1 MNLKLASIKLSTLVN
16 AGALL
21 SSSALVGLSLAA
33 IILANESDHV
43 YTSSFPPGEYV
54 WNNRT
59 TRSVFIE
66 YTRSNVIKTYAAAGL
81 ALFVG
86 LQGLFVFGASF
97 QRPAPTQLSK
107 PLFGAAALSSIVAI
121 ASAIWS
127 AASEAHIRKTTC
139 SFDGARPAQHFTCSV
154 ENAACTAIRR
164 FEFSMGWRE
173 WERILDR
180 GCLGSRH
187 ARFLVY
193 PIAVVSVLLAGL
205 YAVKAWN
212 KQVRADDENGTGAER
227 EGLLRI

>member
-1 MNLKLASIKLSTLVN
+1 MHSDEPSSTMNLKLASIKLSTLVN

-97 QRPAPTQLSK
+97 QVRSELRAVAWACLCSPAMYVLIRVRSDRLQRSFPSHY
-107 PLFGAAALSSIVAI
+107 
-121 ASAIWS
+121 SARRLS
-127 AASEAHIRKTTC
+127 AASSPLPPPSGLPPAKRT
-139 SFDGARPAQHFTCSV
+139 SARQPARSTAPAQPSTSP
-154 ENAACTAIRR
+154 AP
-164 FEFSMGWRE
+164 
-173 WERILDR
+173 
-180 GCLGSRH
+180 SRT
-187 ARFLVY
+187 
-193 PIAVVSVLLAGL
+193 P
-205 YAVKAWN
+205 
-212 KQVRADDENGTGAER
+212 RA
-227 EGLLRI
+227 LHPPL